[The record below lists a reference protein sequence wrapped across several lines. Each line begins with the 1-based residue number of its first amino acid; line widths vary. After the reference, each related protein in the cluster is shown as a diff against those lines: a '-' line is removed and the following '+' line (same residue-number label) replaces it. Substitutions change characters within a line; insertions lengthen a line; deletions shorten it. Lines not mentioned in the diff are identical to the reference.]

1 MYYLIQLFSHSCRAE
16 RRLVKTAPPT
26 AHKGRLLLTL
36 LFMLVTAVTTWA
48 DNYVTLKSDTKTWNN
63 NTYVTNGD
71 VTIADRITVKGNVT
85 LILTDGCTLTAPN
98 GIEVRVGN
106 SLTIEG
112 GTNGTGTLTIKNE
125 GGTRAGIGGGY
136 KKVGINTYPT
146 QYGNITINGGIVNV
160 QGANQCAGIGGDFN
174 SELTDNG
181 TITINGGVV
190 NATGGTGAAGIG
202 GGCGSKTGAYGG
214 CGAIVINGGQ
224 VTATGGG
231 DGPGIGPG
239 KDVDDNTSGSLVLGW
254 TNATDFIK
262 VTGVKSNL
270 NVVYGFSNRLESI
283 SFADNKKFNISGG
296 GEATIKDIKNQVSLT
311 LIPKGSEQHQLSVAT
326 ISGISA
332 SYDLTG
338 SYLDIPFSVIDA
350 EEKTLTLGTDYTATL
365 GTTSQESNTIH
376 ITEGGK
382 YTLTIN
388 GMGSYSGSKSV
399 DFEVVSIGFKKDA
412 NGDDYINMPK
422 TGIYDATIPSGVSS
436 FKVYDDGGAKAQY
449 SNSYDGGLVLTAPD
463 HYVLQLTGT
472 VTAEVQVNNP
482 LDYLMVYDG
491 GSTSAQKIGDKYG
504 SESGEDIDTLISSG
518 TQMTLTF
525 HSDPSGQRDGL
536 DLTATLKRD
545 LGSCVIADID
555 AQPYTGSAIKPD
567 LVITY
572 EGTALVKDVD
582 YEVTY
587 SNNTLVGTATIT
599 ITGKGNY
606 AKTTSKTFTI
616 VKATPNV
623 SAPAA
628 VENLIYTGGSLNL
641 VAAGTTDFGTLLY
654 STDGNN
660 YSEDIP
666 TATNAGT
673 YTIYYKVEGSD
684 NWYAVDAASVEAII
698 SPKAVTND
706 DITIPSQVWTGSEL
720 TPVITVKDGETTL
733 AENIDYTVTAPDGTI
748 EDAGDY
754 TYTITG
760 KGNYTGPT
768 TATFN
773 IDKATPYV
781 KTAPTAS
788 AITYGQT
795 LIDSELND
803 GVIQYSESID
813 TPVAGKFSWT
823 NGSIEPSVADSEKK
837 EYEVTFTPKDS
848 ENYNSVTTNV
858 TLKVN
863 KATPTVTAPIANTM
877 IYDGSEQELVIAG
890 STDFEPLLYSLDGE
904 TYSEGIPTA
913 TNAGTYTVYYKV
925 VADANHKDVAAAT
938 VKVTIA
944 PKAVTVTAEDKTKE
958 YGAADPELTAT
969 VAGLIGEDKITYTL
983 SRAEGENADEYAIT
997 ASGEATQGNYSVT
1010 YTGAKFTITKATVGL
1025 SWNTETFDYDGTEK
1039 TITATATGLKGNDEC
1054 TVTLTDNI
1062 AIAVGKYTATATGLG
1077 NSNYKLPDADL
1088 TWDFEIVRKMEN
1100 LFGDG
1105 CSWAGYLAQEN
1116 LELPTGVEAYAITA
1130 LGDATATATELGYI
1144 PEDVPVLLKRTD
1156 KTQNLYRASAGTGSA
1171 PATNLLQKAS
1181 DSNQPT
1187 AFRDYVLYKDQFILI
1202 DGGTLA
1208 DGKVFLPI
1216 PANNKSRAAT
1226 RSIAIEG
1233 EETTGIDA
1241 IDNGQWT
1248 IDNWYSLD
1256 GRKLGDKPT
1265 KKGIYIHNG
1274 QKVIIK

>member
-36 LFMLVTAVTTWA
+36 LFMLLTVTTTWA
-48 DNYVTLKSDTKTWNN
+48 DNYVTLTSTTTKWTNGK
-63 NTYVTNGD
+63 TYETNGD
-71 VTIADRITVKGNVT
+71 VTIANRITVTGNVT
-85 LILTDGCTLTAPN
+85 LKLTDGYTLTAPN
-98 GIEVRVGN
+98 GIEVRYPN

-112 GTNGTGTLTIKNE
+112 GTNGTGTLTIEKNE
-125 GGTRAGIGGGY
+125 ISKAGIGGGS
-136 KKVGINTYPT
+136 GTYSRDPII
-146 QYGNITINGGIVNV
+146 YGNITINGGIVNV
-160 QGANQCAGIGGDFN
+160 KGGAYSAGIGGNNN
-174 SELTDNG
+174 SSIDGCG
-181 TITINGGVV
+181 TITINGGIV

-202 GGCGSKTGAYGG
+202 GGRGYDSAKGG
-214 CGAIVINGGQ
+214 CGNIVINGGQ
-224 VTATGGG
+224 VTATGGY

-239 KDVDDNTSGSLVLGW
+239 KGDANKTSGSLVLGW
-254 TNATDFIK
+254 TNTTDFIK
-262 VTGVKSNL
+262 VTGVESN
-270 NVVYGFSNRLESI
+270 VKAYGFSNRLKSI
-283 SFADNKKFNISGG
+283 SFAEDTKFKIVGG
-296 GEATIKDIKNQVSLT
+296 GEATTENIKNKVNVQ
-311 LIPKGSEQHQLSVAT
+311 LIPKGSEQYQLSVAT
-326 ISGISA
+326 ISGINA

-338 SYLDIPFSVIDA
+338 SSLDIPFGVSDA
-350 EEKTLTLGTDYTATL
+350 EGNTLTLGTDYTATL
-365 GTTSQESNTIH
+365 GTTSQESTTIH

-399 DFEVVSIGFKKDA
+399 DFEVISIGFKKDA
-412 NGDDYINMPK
+412 NGVDYINMPK
-422 TGIYDATIPSGVSS
+422 NGIKNVTIPSGVSS
-436 FKVYDDGGAKAQY
+436 FKVYDDGGAKAKY

-463 HYVLQLTGT
+463 NHVLQLTGT

-504 SESGEDIDTLISSG
+504 SDESGEDIDTLISSG
-518 TQMTLTF
+518 KQMTLTF
-525 HSDPSGQRDGL
+525 HSDNSGQRDGL
-536 DLTATLKRD
+536 DLTVTLKRD
-545 LGSCVIADID
+545 ISSCVIADID
-555 AQPYTGSAIKPD
+555 DQPYTRSAIKPD

-572 EGTALVKDVD
+572 EGTALVKGVD

-606 AKTTSKTFTI
+606 AKTTSKTFNI

-628 VENLIYTGGSLNL
+628 VDNLIYSGKNQDL
-641 VAAGTTDFGTLLY
+641 VVDGTTNFGTLLY
-654 STDGNN
+654 SLDGEN

-666 TATNAGT
+666 TATNAGI
-673 YTIYYKVEGSD
+673 YTVYYKVEGSD
-684 NWYAVDAASVEAII
+684 NWYAVDAASVEAPI

-720 TPVITVKDGETTL
+720 TPVITVKDGETVLT
-733 AENIDYTVTAPDGTI
+733 ENTDYTVIAPDGTI

-760 KGNYTGPT
+760 KGNYSGEI

-795 LIDSELND
+795 LSVSELND

-823 NGSIEPSVADSEKK
+823 NGSIEPSVADSENT

-848 ENYNSVTTNV
+848 ENYKSVTTNV

-863 KATPTVTAPIANTM
+863 KATPTVTAPIANTL
-877 IYDGSEQELVIAG
+877 IYDGSEQELVAAG
-890 STDFEPLLYSLDGE
+890 STDFGPLLYSLDGE
-904 TYSEGIPTA
+904 NYSADIPTA

-944 PKAVTVTAEDKTKE
+944 PKAVTVTTEDKTKE

-1039 TITATATGLKGNDEC
+1039 AITATATGLKGNDEC
-1054 TVTLTDNI
+1054 TVTLTDNT

-1105 CSWAGYLAQEN
+1105 CSWAGYVAQEN
-1116 LELPTGVEAYAITA
+1116 LELPAGVEAYAITA